1 MSEHTKEGWAAR
13 GSAVYFPRVLGGFDL
28 SGCPN
33 PEANARRIAAC
44 VNACQGLSTEDLE
57 QTGLVSAVGYQMIS
71 MKALNAE
78 LLEALEWM
86 VEKSDAGEF
95 HDGACMKKAR
105 AAIAKARSQA

>member
-1 MSEHTKEGWAAR
+1 
-13 GSAVYFPRVLGGFDL
+13 
-28 SGCPN
+28 
-33 PEANARRIAAC
+33 
-44 VNACQGLSTEDLE
+44 
-57 QTGLVSAVGYQMIS
+57 MIS